1 MDFYNASL
9 TVEED
14 PNEVFKQLAE
24 SLRILTNASTG
35 VSETARLIAA
45 SNSQIDP
52 NVIQSSLINNNNNSL
67 IPNQNNDHH
76 ATTTTSTPLT
86 NEKPAKKKV
95 EKDPNA
101 PKKPLTVF
109 FAYSAYVR
117 QALREER
124 LAKGLPALSST
135 EITQEISKKWN
146 ELGEAEKEKWKEAYN
161 EELEHYHV
169 NKEKYL
175 ELKKIGEAP
184 ILTGPN
190 PAPVPIPAY
199 LQKNHHDK
207 SSKKRDSESSEKKD
221 KKKKSKKR
229 KSNAP
234 DSTST
239 DIQIGV

>member
-1 MDFYNASL
+1 MKLL
-9 TVEED
+9 T
-14 PNEVFKQLAE
+14 
-24 SLRILTNASTG
+24 SASTG
-35 VSETARLIAA
+35 VSETARLIA

-52 NVIQSSLINNNNNSL
+52 SVIQHSLALNGGG
-67 IPNQNNDHH
+67 IPQS
-76 ATTTTSTPLT
+76 ATTAVPIP
-86 NEKPAKKKV
+86 EKAAKKKV

-146 ELGEAEKEKWKEAYN
+146 ELGEAEKEKWKEAYG
-161 EELEHYHV
+161 EELENYHV

-175 ELKKIGEAP
+175 EAKRNGEAP
-184 ILTGPN
+184 IITGPN

-199 LQKNHHDK
+199 LQKDK
-207 SSKKRDSESSEKKD
+207 SKKRDSESSEKKD

-229 KSNAP
+229 KSTAPEGTEFSINA
-234 DSTST
+234 
-239 DIQIGV
+239 